1 MVTVKLKGV
10 NAVRDKRTG
19 EIRYYLGR
27 EKGAVR
33 IHGEK
38 GSAEFIASYQEA
50 LANRRPTE
58 TGKIRGLVTLYK
70 ASPEYNDLADSTRR
84 QRARWLDKITI
95 YYGDFPIAAFDRHDR
110 IKPIIRKWRNQYR
123 DTPRTAD
130 YAVQVLSALLSFG
143 VNEGRLGANPCIGLK
158 QLYDSDRAD
167 IVWSETDIERMTK
180 TAPPWLARMI
190 LLAVN
195 TGLRRGDLLKL
206 CWSHIGSDEI
216 EIRTGKSRDK
226 IKALIPLHADL
237 ETVLAS
243 IPKRGPLV
251 LTYDD
256 SRRPVT
262 ANGFTSAWRRA
273 WADAG
278 MGDADLHFNDLRGTA
293 ITRLYLAEFSE
304 REIAEIVG
312 WTEESVK
319 RIIHRYVG
327 RAAAVRNRI
336 ERINQIKK
344 GTDFAK

>member
-1 MVTVKLKGV
+1 MICRGRRGFILFGIAFSLGGQTAQAGERHRLSIPAQPMTAAVLQLGV
-10 NAVRDKRTG
+10 QARVSINAGAAACGRSRAVRGSHDVQSALRLMT
-19 EIRYYLGR
+19 E
-27 EKGAVR
+27 
-33 IHGEK
+33 
-38 GSAEFIASYQEA
+38 GSACAFRRIDDRTYIITPRPQPRPAS
-50 LANRRPTE
+50 
-58 TGKIRGLVTLYK
+58 
-70 ASPEYNDLADSTRR
+70 S
-84 QRARWLDKITI
+84 
-95 YYGDFPIAAFDRHDR
+95 
-110 IKPIIRKWRNQYR
+110 
-123 DTPRTAD
+123 PRTAPEAPPVEHVPFAVD
-130 YAVQVLSALLSFG
+130 DVIVTATKRDLALADAPYALSALDGDVFDAAARQDTAALAT
-143 VNEGRLGANPCIGLK
+143 RL
-158 QLYDSDRAD
+158 
-167 IVWSETDIERMTK
+167 TK